1 MSALHPELQG
11 ALAQLLQGLNS
22 PDNELRTKYEEAL
35 ANEWQAQK
43 PDALLMGLVEH
54 AHAAQDEKVALLNPA
69 QLVGTKICHRC
80 DRLRPLSS
88 EE

>member
-22 PDNELRTKYEEAL
+22 PDNAVRSKCEESL
-35 ANEWQAQK
+35 VNEWQVQK

-54 AHAAQDEKVALLNPA
+54 AHAAQDEKVRML
-69 QLVGTKICHRC
+69 
-80 DRLRPLSS
+80 
-88 EE
+88 

>member
-22 PDNELRTKYEEAL
+22 SDNQLRSRYEESL

-54 AHAAQDEKVALLNPA
+54 AHSSPDEKV
-69 QLVGTKICHRC
+69 GRTKRHSN
-80 DRLRPLSS
+80 LGSAY
-88 EE
+88 

>member
-1 MSALHPELQG
+1 MSALHPELQN

-22 PDNELRTKYEEAL
+22 SDNELRSKYEDSL

-54 AHAAQDEKVALLNPA
+54 AHAAQDEKV
-69 QLVGTKICHRC
+69 R
-80 DRLRPLSS
+80 
-88 EE
+88 

>member
-22 PDNELRTKYEEAL
+22 PDNELRSRYEESL

-43 PDALLMGLVEH
+43 PDALLMGLVEQ
-54 AHAAQDEKVALLNPA
+54 AHSSPDEKVGQTVVLELAY
-69 QLVGTKICHRC
+69 
-80 DRLRPLSS
+80 
-88 EE
+88 

>member
-1 MSALHPELQG
+1 MSALHPELQS

-22 PDNELRTKYEEAL
+22 SDNELRSRYEESL

-54 AHAAQDEKVALLNPA
+54 AHSSQDEKVGRAATNVLD
-69 QLVGTKICHRC
+69 H
-80 DRLRPLSS
+80 
-88 EE
+88 

>member
-1 MSALHPELQG
+1 MSALHPELQN

-22 PDNELRTKYEEAL
+22 ADNELRSKYEDSL

-54 AHAAQDEKVALLNPA
+54 AHAAQDEKV
-69 QLVGTKICHRC
+69 CH
-80 DRLRPLSS
+80 
-88 EE
+88 

>member
-1 MSALHPELQG
+1 MSALHPELQN

-22 PDNELRTKYEEAL
+22 SDNELRSKYEDSL

-54 AHAAQDEKVALLNPA
+54 AHAAQDEKVRRRMSPVPIPIFR
-69 QLVGTKICHRC
+69 LVF
-80 DRLRPLSS
+80 
-88 EE
+88 

>member
-22 PDNELRTKYEEAL
+22 PDNELRSRYEESL

-43 PDALLMGLVEH
+43 PDALLMGLVEQ
-54 AHAAQDEKVALLNPA
+54 AHSSPDEKVGQAVVMHPE
-69 QLVGTKICHRC
+69 QSVDWT
-80 DRLRPLSS
+80 
-88 EE
+88 

>member
-1 MSALHPELQG
+1 MSALHPELQN

-22 PDNELRTKYEEAL
+22 ADNELRSKYEDSL

-54 AHAAQDEKVALLNPA
+54 AHAAQDEKVCPRMNPLHVV
-69 QLVGTKICHRC
+69 QIGLVF
-80 DRLRPLSS
+80 
-88 EE
+88 

>member
-22 PDNELRTKYEEAL
+22 ADNDLRSKYEDSL

-54 AHAAQDEKVALLNPA
+54 AHAAQDEKVGLKWPGRERGLT
-69 QLVGTKICHRC
+69 LHR
-80 DRLRPLSS
+80 
-88 EE
+88 

>member
-22 PDNELRTKYEEAL
+22 SDNELRSRYEDSL

-43 PDALLMGLVEH
+43 PDALLMGLVEQ
-54 AHAAQDEKVALLNPA
+54 AHSSPDEKVGRTVV
-69 QLVGTKICHRC
+69 LVLEPVR
-80 DRLRPLSS
+80 
-88 EE
+88 